1 MAFGKEINKLLT
13 NKYVLYI
20 VLFLAITNVLGYLSV
35 SDFKSLTIFI
45 VVGLLTQYFSKNM
58 IVILLTTM
66 LATSLIMI
74 LERKSKIME
83 GLKNRKEGATGS
95 KKKKEG
101 ATGSRKKKEG
111 ATGSRKRKEHM
122 SEGNYLD
129 TVKENYVNLE
139 KMIGGEGMKNLA
151 KETEGLIQMQD
162 KLNEHMKTI
171 EPMLDKASSVVEG
184 LNVDKI
190 SGLLEKFGGMTGGKK
205 KSSEEE

>member
-1 MAFGKEINKLLT
+1 MAFGKEVNKLLT

-35 SDFKSLTIFI
+35 RDFKSLTIFI
-45 VVGLLTQYFSKNM
+45 VIGLLTQYFSKNM

-83 GLKNRKEGATGS
+83 GLKNRKKKKESLTNK
-95 KKKKEG
+95 KKKKEPI
-101 ATGSRKKKEG
+101 TGERK
-111 ATGSRKRKEHM
+111 KRKEQM

-129 TVKENYVNLE
+129 TVKDNYKNLE
-139 KMIGGEGMKNLA
+139 KMIGGEGMANLA

-162 KLNEHMKTI
+162 KLNEHMRTI

-184 LNVDKI
+184 LNVGKI
-190 SGLLEKFGGMTGGKK
+190 SNLLEKFGGMAVGSK
-205 KSSEEE
+205 KSSKKE

>member
-74 LERKSKIME
+74 LERKSKITE
-83 GLKNRKEGATGS
+83 GMKS
-95 KKKKEG
+95 KKKKTESM
-101 ATGSRKKKEG
+101 TGGKKKKKTESMSG
-111 ATGSRKRKEHM
+111 GRKRKEHM
-122 SEGNYLD
+122 SKGNYLD

-139 KMIGGEGMKNLA
+139 KMLGGEGMKNLA

-162 KLNEHMKTI
+162 KLNEHMRTI

-184 LNVDKI
+184 LNVGKI
-190 SGLLEKFGGMTGGKK
+190 STLLEKFGGMTGGSK
-205 KSSEEE
+205 KSTEEE